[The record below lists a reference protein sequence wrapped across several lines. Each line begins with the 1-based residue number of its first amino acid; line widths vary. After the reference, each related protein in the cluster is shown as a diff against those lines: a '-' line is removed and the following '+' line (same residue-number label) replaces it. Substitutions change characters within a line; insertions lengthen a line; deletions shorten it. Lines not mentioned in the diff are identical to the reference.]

1 MESTIYWIYEYT
13 RQQIPPSTT
22 KYNIIHNT
30 WNCIIY
36 VSMFQKLFELCKDI
50 VACSSKG
57 SMTNPKIS
65 VFWSLMFLLSFV
77 FRKKIIHADNMNTK
91 NEYRFFSKQKYS
103 IQGKSIEI
111 PNMQNILKYRKK
123 KNFSFYRLSYFFALL
138 FSFKEFR
145 MRFQWFYNN

>member
-1 MESTIYWIYEYT
+1 
-13 RQQIPPSTT
+13 
-22 KYNIIHNT
+22 
-30 WNCIIY
+30 
-36 VSMFQKLFELCKDI
+36 
-50 VACSSKG
+50 
-57 SMTNPKIS
+57 
-65 VFWSLMFLLSFV
+65 
-77 FRKKIIHADNMNTK
+77 MNTK

-145 MRFQWFYNN
+145 MRFQ